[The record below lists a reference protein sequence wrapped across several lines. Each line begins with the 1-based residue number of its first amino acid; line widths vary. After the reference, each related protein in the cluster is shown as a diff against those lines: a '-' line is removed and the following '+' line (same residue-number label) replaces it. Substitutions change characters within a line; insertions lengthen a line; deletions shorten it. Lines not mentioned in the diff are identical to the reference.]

1 MHNDIPLSPFIFF
14 FKIFFPLYLVILP
27 PILQLLPV
35 CLFLSTSLFF
45 LCRELWPTELY
56 PWHPCSL
63 LRGSASVPVSLN
75 RREQRSREIQSM
87 VKARKSAVRYGGE
100 GERRRKERRQNLSCA
115 SMKGQFIRSCSGRQN
130 ILPQCFTDCLDE
142 EWEHISAVLGPGLGR
157 AGAEA
162 GAATTT
168 WHSPITVCRKHP

>member
-1 MHNDIPLSPFIFF
+1 MIYEDQAVALIAQLQSGSSTVLWQHGESQGGEEWSKVHNDIPLSPFIFF

-100 GERRRKERRQNLSCA
+100 GRVRGEGRREGKICLARR
-115 SMKGQFIRSCSGRQN
+115 
-130 ILPQCFTDCLDE
+130 
-142 EWEHISAVLGPGLGR
+142 
-157 AGAEA
+157 
-162 GAATTT
+162 
-168 WHSPITVCRKHP
+168 

>member
-1 MHNDIPLSPFIFF
+1 MIYEDQAVALIAQLQSGSSTVLWQHGESQRGEEWSKVHNDIPLSPFIFF

-56 PWHPCSL
+56 PCSL

-75 RREQRSREIQSM
+75 CREQRSREIQSM

-100 GERRRKERRQNLSCA
+100 GRVRGEGRREGK
-115 SMKGQFIRSCSGRQN
+115 I
-130 ILPQCFTDCLDE
+130 CL
-142 EWEHISAVLGPGLGR
+142 A
-157 AGAEA
+157 
-162 GAATTT
+162 
-168 WHSPITVCRKHP
+168 CR

>member
-1 MHNDIPLSPFIFF
+1 MRNYKAEAVLCCGSMGRAREERSGVRCTMISLSLLSFSFL
-14 FKIFFPLYLVILP
+14 KYFFPSTLLSS
-27 PILQLLPV
+27 LQSYS
-35 CLFLSTSLFF
+35 CFLCAFSFPQAFFF

-100 GERRRKERRQNLSCA
+100 GRVRGEGRREGKICLARR
-115 SMKGQFIRSCSGRQN
+115 
-130 ILPQCFTDCLDE
+130 
-142 EWEHISAVLGPGLGR
+142 
-157 AGAEA
+157 
-162 GAATTT
+162 
-168 WHSPITVCRKHP
+168 